1 MGFYLMAE
9 NLMRSILPA
18 IAEAHGKNDLTLLQA
33 YWNTTMKWN
42 FLWSWF
48 SLGFYLGGGVIYI
61 VAFSGLPW
69 YTAGL
74 ITIAAAPAYFFKTG
88 NDYFVAI
95 LNALNKPHKPLIGSA
110 LKIPFLVFG
119 GLLLF
124 KLPFVNVINWLVNIG
139 LVQPPSTWLPS
150 DAYGIIG
157 MAITFIM
164 IEAAFYI
171 YAYYQI
177 AHILHISTPA
187 WIIIIPGILMFI
199 GLFLMRYVMG
209 FVLNYETNLVMQFIF
224 LFVLYSAFFFLPF
237 IWLGGFEVKDY
248 EEFLWIH

>member
-1 MGFYLMAE
+1 
-9 NLMRSILPA
+9 
-18 IAEAHGKNDLTLLQA
+18 
-33 YWNTTMKWN
+33 
-42 FLWSWF
+42 
-48 SLGFYLGGGVIYI
+48 
-61 VAFSGLPW
+61 
-69 YTAGL
+69 
-74 ITIAAAPAYFFKTG
+74 
-88 NDYFVAI
+88 
-95 LNALNKPHKPLIGSA
+95 
-110 LKIPFLVFG
+110 
-119 GLLLF
+119 
-124 KLPFVNVINWLVNIG
+124 
-139 LVQPPSTWLPS
+139 
-150 DAYGIIG
+150 

-187 WIIIIPGILMFI
+187 WIIIIPGISMFI

-248 EEFLWIH
+248 EEFYGSIKMVVRNEKIAKFLVGGIQNLAKISPLYGQFKSQSPTPSERSEK